1 MSFRNN
7 HKFWTINQSKKNQSV
22 AAIFT
27 CFIWPLWQF
36 HFKATTRHEKETI
49 KGDATSM
56 LAAQY
61 LIKQLQS
68 KWFRKKTIFLNCISS
83 EVSQLMEKI
92 IQGLNF
98 YFLIIFSLQ
107 LYFFFFIVNWHTFL
121 VQVTRCGQ
129 FWK

>member
-1 MSFRNN
+1 
-7 HKFWTINQSKKNQSV
+7 
-22 AAIFT
+22 
-27 CFIWPLWQF
+27 
-36 HFKATTRHEKETI
+36 
-49 KGDATSM
+49 M

-68 KWFRKKTIFLNCISS
+68 KWFRKKKIFLNCISS

-107 LYFFFFIVNWHTFL
+107 LFFFFHCWLAYFSRSSHEMQQIL
-121 VQVTRCGQ
+121 
-129 FWK
+129 KIAKIK

>member
-1 MSFRNN
+1 
-7 HKFWTINQSKKNQSV
+7 
-22 AAIFT
+22 
-27 CFIWPLWQF
+27 
-36 HFKATTRHEKETI
+36 
-49 KGDATSM
+49 M

-68 KWFRKKTIFLNCISS
+68 KWFRKKKIFLNCISS

-107 LYFFFFIVNWHTFL
+107 LFFFFFSLLAGILFSFKSRDAANFENS
-121 VQVTRCGQ
+121 
-129 FWK
+129 KN

>member
-1 MSFRNN
+1 
-7 HKFWTINQSKKNQSV
+7 
-22 AAIFT
+22 
-27 CFIWPLWQF
+27 
-36 HFKATTRHEKETI
+36 
-49 KGDATSM
+49 M

-68 KWFRKKTIFLNCISS
+68 KWLEKKNIFLNCISA

-107 LYFFFFIVNWHTFL
+107 LFFFFFH
-121 VQVTRCGQ
+121 C
-129 FWK
+129 

>member
-1 MSFRNN
+1 
-7 HKFWTINQSKKNQSV
+7 
-22 AAIFT
+22 
-27 CFIWPLWQF
+27 
-36 HFKATTRHEKETI
+36 
-49 KGDATSM
+49 M

-61 LIKQLQS
+61 LIKQLQI
-68 KWFRKKTIFLNCISS
+68 KWFRKKAIFLNCISS

-107 LYFFFFIVNWHTFL
+107 LFFFFFIASWDTFL
-121 VQVTRCGQ
+121 VQVTRCSK